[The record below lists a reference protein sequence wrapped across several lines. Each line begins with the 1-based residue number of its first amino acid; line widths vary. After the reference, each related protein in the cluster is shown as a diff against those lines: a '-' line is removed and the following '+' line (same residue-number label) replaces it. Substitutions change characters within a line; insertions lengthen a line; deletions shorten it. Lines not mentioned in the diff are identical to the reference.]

1 MLDKVDIEDLP
12 IYKRVFVGNKS
23 QFAASRMMVNEY
35 AVVNID
41 NNSYLIVKKDKRF
54 DENRVKEIIVE

>member
-1 MLDKVDIEDLP
+1 
-12 IYKRVFVGNKS
+12 
-23 QFAASRMMVNEY
+23 MMVNEY